1 MEETNRQRKIA
12 GVLQK
17 DLVDVLQKAAQDGMK
32 GVIISVSKVHVTADL
47 GVAKVYLSVFPSEN
61 REEMVKGIQS
71 NTVLIRHE
79 MAKRT
84 RNQLR
89 RMPEL
94 LFFGD
99 DTLDYIEEID
109 KSLKGNDADPIKNP
123 DVLELLRAKYHVVS
137 SYEFQVSRLTS
148 DLISGYNRDI
158 QLTKEPVMN
167 GFSTTLDSLEI
178 TTLLFQNL
186 VVNKVKCE
194 SALDDEI
201 FATERVYKLVKK
213 GIPFRDA
220 YMQIAKTINKNEY

>member
-47 GVAKVYLSVFPSEN
+47 GVAKVYLSIFPSEN
-61 REEMVKGIQS
+61 RDEMVKGIQS
-71 NTVLIRHE
+71 NTPLIRHE

-99 DTLDYIEEID
+99 DTLDYIEKID

-123 DVLELLRAKYHVVS
+123 DVLERR
-137 SYEFQVSRLTS
+137 Q
-148 DLISGYNRDI
+148 
-158 QLTKEPVMN
+158 
-167 GFSTTLDSLEI
+167 
-178 TTLLFQNL
+178 
-186 VVNKVKCE
+186 
-194 SALDDEI
+194 
-201 FATERVYKLVKK
+201 KK
-213 GIPFRDA
+213 
-220 YMQIAKTINKNEY
+220 

>member
-47 GVAKVYLSVFPSEN
+47 GVAKVYLSIFPSEN
-61 REEMVKGIQS
+61 RAEMVKGIQS
-71 NTVLIRHE
+71 NTPLIRHE

-123 DVLELLRAKYHVVS
+123 DVLERR
-137 SYEFQVSRLTS
+137 Q
-148 DLISGYNRDI
+148 
-158 QLTKEPVMN
+158 
-167 GFSTTLDSLEI
+167 
-178 TTLLFQNL
+178 
-186 VVNKVKCE
+186 
-194 SALDDEI
+194 
-201 FATERVYKLVKK
+201 KK
-213 GIPFRDA
+213 
-220 YMQIAKTINKNEY
+220 